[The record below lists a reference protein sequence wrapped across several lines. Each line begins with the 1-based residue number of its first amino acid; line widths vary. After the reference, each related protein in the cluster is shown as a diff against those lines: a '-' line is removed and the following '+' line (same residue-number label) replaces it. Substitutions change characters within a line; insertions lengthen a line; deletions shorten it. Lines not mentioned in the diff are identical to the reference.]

1 MELSKT
7 YISEKN
13 KQYKNNIKSIAIKKG
28 ITLKELSIQLGMEE
42 KYVSNMCAK
51 KDSIV
56 SNNMLHK
63 ISILLKCS
71 LVELNQTF

>member
-28 ITLKELSIQLGMEE
+28 ITLKELSVQLGMEE
-42 KYVSNMCAK
+42 RYVSNMCAK